1 MGIITRQRMARWL
14 QEPLLVL
21 ALALCA
27 MAASVPLELD
37 INSQE
42 ELLAVS
48 ALDHSLEDPEPE
60 GTNKAT
66 CWRLRSLVRSNGP
79 RQGYEWTLTKFELF
93 ASSDASGDPLTGEVE
108 TSSVKE
114 ETDEAGEVTSPN
126 DGAKAFDGLD
136 TTNWQANGMDGGEYI
151 GLKLADATEVR
162 SVKIQQK
169 DELHAVTQTVLEKSL
184 NCATWAR
191 VAEFP
196 EMGNS
201 YESLATYTFSSVDK
215 IPSGVFQIR
224 SRVDINM
231 CIGVQPADEELEDIS
246 DGIPQ
251 KSLVPGNA
259 IQVQMCNVDVLPQFW
274 SFDEYGTLVNAAND
288 GTTIQVNLDDAGSPT
303 DAGEMVLETCEDGC
317 SDANSRFGY
326 NEGSGDGLFFHKAIQ
341 NLVLAPQGGKLSVGV
356 PLVTTVCGD
365 ADTTAAIDACADMTF
380 AQWDVPPMFTIET
393 GKRAVNC
400 APYSHSLT
408 APIPANARLE
418 AQKACAAQV
427 SCSVYMW
434 SDDSV
439 EDEPHKA
446 WLCERLDIVYSGKTG
461 YELGFRA
468 RGY

>member
-1 MGIITRQRMARWL
+1 MGITRQRMARWL

-79 RQGYEWTLTKFELF
+79 RQGYEWTLTKFELV

-169 DELHAVTQTVLEKSL
+169 DELLVEYSRSEAEWTSTCALE
-184 NCATWAR
+184 C
-191 VAEFP
+191 
-196 EMGNS
+196 
-201 YESLATYTFSSVDK
+201 
-215 IPSGVFQIR
+215 
-224 SRVDINM
+224 
-231 CIGVQPADEELEDIS
+231 
-246 DGIPQ
+246 
-251 KSLVPGNA
+251 
-259 IQVQMCNVDVLPQFW
+259 
-274 SFDEYGTLVNAAND
+274 
-288 GTTIQVNLDDAGSPT
+288 
-303 DAGEMVLETCEDGC
+303 
-317 SDANSRFGY
+317 
-326 NEGSGDGLFFHKAIQ
+326 
-341 NLVLAPQGGKLSVGV
+341 
-356 PLVTTVCGD
+356 
-365 ADTTAAIDACADMTF
+365 
-380 AQWDVPPMFTIET
+380 
-393 GKRAVNC
+393 
-400 APYSHSLT
+400 
-408 APIPANARLE
+408 
-418 AQKACAAQV
+418 
-427 SCSVYMW
+427 
-434 SDDSV
+434 
-439 EDEPHKA
+439 
-446 WLCERLDIVYSGKTG
+446 
-461 YELGFRA
+461 
-468 RGY
+468 